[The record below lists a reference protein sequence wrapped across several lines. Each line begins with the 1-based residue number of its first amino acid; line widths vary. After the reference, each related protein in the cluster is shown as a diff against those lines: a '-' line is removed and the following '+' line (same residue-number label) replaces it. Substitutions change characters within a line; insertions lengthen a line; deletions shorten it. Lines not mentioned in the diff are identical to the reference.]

1 MCCVTL
7 SFSSTVLREVFKQW
21 VIGDKHRSKYR
32 LNISFTSA
40 PQWQV
45 SWKSVEWRG
54 DSWTKDVCFLYLEMS
69 VSWRPSR
76 GSQRCNVHLLLPSFT
91 GLARALATSS
101 RHICR
106 PRGPSASEDSSPGAS
121 APQGPVAVGHSRATS
136 PEKHR

>member
-7 SFSSTVLREVFKQW
+7 SFSRTVLPEVFKQW
-21 VIGDKHRSKYR
+21 IIGDTHRSKYK
-32 LNISFTSA
+32 LNISFTAA

-54 DSWTKDVCFLYLEMS
+54 DGWITRVVSYTWKCRFLGD
-69 VSWRPSR
+69 PR
-76 GSQRCNVHLLLPSFT
+76 GSQKCNVHLLLPSFT

-106 PRGPSASEDSSPGAS
+106 PRGPSASEDSSPGVS